1 MGISAAGA
9 SPKCPLERGAIQ
21 HDDAQV
27 QVIQSTR
34 PGPSIGRGDAIRGLV
49 VGGTLFLGAILLG
62 YLVFG
67 TPFLHQFTPS
77 PRPQGMEILTG
88 IAAWSFA
95 LTAPAGFGLVG
106 AVRLATVLDRATS
119 RPRLTPAVKM
129 AAHLSEDCVVAARVV
144 LPDGRMI
151 PEIVVGPFGV
161 AIIESLPPEGA
172 CRNQGMAWEAR
183 THDGRWVAIEN
194 PLERAARDADRVRRW
209 FGDHDRDFVVKVHAA
224 LVTNDKAVA
233 RTAACAVIAED
244 QIPAWLNALPVQRS
258 LTADRRERIV
268 GYLRPGH

>member
-1 MGISAAGA
+1 MIIGA
-9 SPKCPLERGAIQ
+9 RGESF
-21 HDDAQV
+21 DDAFV

-34 PGPSIGRGDAIRGLV
+34 PRAPITGGDAIRGLV

-67 TPFLHQFTPS
+67 TSFLQQFTPS

-119 RPRLTPAVKM
+119 RPRPTPAVRM
-129 AAHLSEDCVVAARVV
+129 ARHLGDDCVLATRVV
-144 LPDGRMI
+144 LPDGRTI

-161 AIIESLPPEGA
+161 AVIETPPPEGA
-172 CRNQGMAWEAR
+172 SRHEGMSWEIR

-209 FGDHDRDFVVKVHAA
+209 FGDHDRDFVIKVHAA
-224 LVTNDKAVA
+224 LVTTNPSVT
-233 RTAACAVIAED
+233 RTPGCAVIAED

-258 LTADRRERIV
+258 LTPDRRERILT
-268 GYLRPGH
+268 YLLPGR

>member
-1 MGISAAGA
+1 MIIGA
-9 SPKCPLERGAIQ
+9 WDGLP
-21 HDDAQV
+21 DDTSM

-34 PGPSIGRGDAIRGLV
+34 ARPPIARGDAIRGLI
-49 VGGTLFLGAILLG
+49 VGGILFVGAILLG
-62 YLVFG
+62 YLIFG

-95 LTAPAGFGLVG
+95 LTAPAGFGLAG
-106 AVRLATVLDRATS
+106 AVRLATVLDQATS
-119 RPRLTPAVKM
+119 RPRPTPAFRM
-129 AAHLSEDCVVAARVV
+129 AQHLGDECVLATRVV

-151 PEIVVGPFGV
+151 PELIIGPFGV
-161 AIIESLPPEGA
+161 AVIESLPPEGA
-172 CRNQGMAWEAR
+172 SRHQGMAWEAR

-224 LVTNDKAVA
+224 LVAGDASVA
-233 RTAACAVIAED
+233 RTPGCAVITED

-258 LTADRRERIV
+258 LSPDRRERLL

>member
-1 MGISAAGA
+1 MVIG
-9 SPKCPLERGAIQ
+9 PPERPT
-21 HDDAQV
+21 DDGLV

-34 PGPSIGRGDAIRGLV
+34 SHPPIARGDAIRGLL
-49 VGGTLFLGAILLG
+49 VGGILFVGAILLG

-67 TPFLHQFTPS
+67 TSFLHQFTPS

-119 RPRLTPAVKM
+119 RPRLTPAVRM
-129 AAHLSEDCVVAARVV
+129 AQHLGDDCVLATRVV

-151 PEIVVGPFGV
+151 PELIVGPFGV
-161 AIIESLPPEGA
+161 AVIESLPPEGA
-172 CRNQGMAWEAR
+172 SRHQGMAWEVR
-183 THDGRWVAIEN
+183 TYDGRWVAIEN

-209 FGDHDRDFVVKVHAA
+209 FADHDRDFVVKVHAA
-224 LVTNDKAVA
+224 LVSGDPSVN
-233 RTAACAVIAED
+233 RTPGCAVISED
-244 QIPAWLNALPVQRS
+244 QIPAWLNALPAQRS
-258 LTADRRERIV
+258 LTADRRERIL
-268 GYLRPGH
+268 GYLRPTN